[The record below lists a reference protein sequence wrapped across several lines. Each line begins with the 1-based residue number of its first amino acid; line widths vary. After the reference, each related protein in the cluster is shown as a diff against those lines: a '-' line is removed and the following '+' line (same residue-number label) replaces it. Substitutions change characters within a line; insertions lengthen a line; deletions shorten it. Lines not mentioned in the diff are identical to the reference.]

1 MGKLIS
7 GIANVFT
14 GASDTKQAGQIAGA
28 KQEQA
33 AREAAIAAQF
43 RPVGMTTAFGKSEF
57 TREIDPATGMPYV
70 SGATY
75 TANPQL
81 EALQKQLMSQYGGS
95 SQYAADQAKQLQ
107 ALSPAAQKLFGLA
120 DQYLAQ
126 SPQQAAQDWMKSQ
139 QNLLAP
145 GQEQQLAQLRNQ
157 QFQTGRTG
165 LATGGTTAGGM
176 MQANPEMAAYY
187 NSLANTNLGLASQA
201 QQMGQEQ
208 AKFGAGLFGTG
219 ATLLGTQ
226 ASTMAGAYSP
236 LQTLLGTSGNV
247 EQMSQ
252 MPLQLGL
259 QIGAA
264 QQPGQQAGAGMYQS
278 GMNQGAQTQY
288 GATQAANAANAQF
301 WGGVIS
307 GVGNVGAGMAKAG
320 AFSDIRTKE
329 NIKVIGKMKNGLNVY
344 SFEYKKEFKD
354 SEYAGHGKF
363 VGVMAQEVEKIIPE
377 AVFIGPNGYK
387 AVNYSLIV

>member
-14 GASDTKQAGQIAGA
+14 GADDTRQAGQ
-28 KQEQA
+28 QA
-33 AREAAIAAQF
+33 ASDQRIAAAAASSAAQF
-43 RPVGMTTAFGKSEF
+43 RPVGMTTAFGKSSF

-70 SGATY
+70 SGANY
-75 TANPQL
+75 EANPQL
-81 EALQKQLMSQYGGS
+81 QALQQQLMSQYGGS
-95 SQYAADQAKQLQ
+95 SQYATDQAKQLQ
-107 ALSPAAQKLFGLA
+107 ALSPASQQLFNLGS
-120 DQYLAQ
+120 QYLAQ

-145 GQEQQLAQLRNQ
+145 GQEQQLANVRNQ
-157 QFQTGRTG
+157 QFQTGRSG

-208 AKFGAGLFGTG
+208 TKFGAGLFGTG
-219 ATLLGTQ
+219 AQLLGTQ

-236 LQTLLGTSGNV
+236 LQTLLGTSGTV

-252 MPLQLGL
+252 SPLQLGL

-264 QQPGQQAGAGMYQS
+264 QQPGQTAGAGMYQS

-288 GATQAANAANAQF
+288 GATQAANAANASF
-301 WGGVIS
+301 WGGLMS
-307 GVGNVGAGMAKAG
+307 GGATAYG
-320 AFSDIRTKE
+320 ASQYGARPR
-329 NIKVIGKMKNGLNVY
+329 G
-344 SFEYKKEFKD
+344 
-354 SEYAGHGKF
+354 
-363 VGVMAQEVEKIIPE
+363 
-377 AVFIGPNGYK
+377 
-387 AVNYSLIV
+387 